1 MRIRRRRRPGGV
13 STTGSEIIPG
23 PGDGLTTSLPGW
35 AIAGP
40 AIVLLLSWAAP
51 AAGQT
56 DFELVCPCTVEAA
69 NLTSVSVHFGVRSLV
84 DEGDSGPLAATL
96 EGRRMGVGGFWQRL
110 ATVRLP
116 AVAAGATVE
125 PKNHTMPFRQRTAG
139 TWELRLRLWGDG
151 FRARDSIHWVSEPVD
166 VTTGGGS
173 FSSVYFDGTP
183 TASIAGG
190 NATLNLPA
198 IRNAHGGTAESDL
211 SVELVGTGSLEVNR
225 EHVAIATHDYNADLA
240 ADGEIAAAEVTVAL
254 GSTGSHDYLQLR
266 IKNGDGET
274 LAYETVA
281 VPEGGSLP
289 VRSIATADADILV
302 DSDEDGVSDVNERLM
317 ATDPGDAESTP
328 GDPTIDVL
336 ALYSPGF
343 SETYDGDPSTRIRHV
358 LTLADAIFGDSGV
371 NAAFRLVGIAEI
383 ELDESH
389 AFTETPAQ
397 RTRELIDLHG
407 ADVVVM
413 FRSWDTN
420 ASLCGWAYVGGLLSR
435 GTAVYD
441 FAEQRVVHVFGECG
455 SNTTAHEIGHLMGL
469 GHSYEQDEVGT
480 FRWSRG
486 HGVPGEFVTVMAY
499 PQAFGFAAKL
509 DRFSDPD
516 ADCDGAPCGVAI
528 DEPDGADA
536 VTSLNATR
544 FQVAGFEAA
553 RPDSDGDGFVDPVDA
568 FPDDESEQ
576 FDFDGDGTGDNADT
590 DDDNDGV
597 ADADDLFP
605 FDDTEWADTDGDGVG
620 DNGDAFPDDR
630 FETLDTDGDGVG
642 DNADRF
648 PDDSTEWV
656 DTDNDGV
663 GNNSD
668 AFPYD
673 TRDWLDT
680 DGDGTGDSL
689 DTDDDNDGVADVN
702 DHLPLDAARDR
713 ISSYRFVIAHGANQN
728 RTLAPAGDIDGD
740 GLGDFLIGLVHLD
753 DAAQTWSSVAWLVA
767 AADLS
772 AADAADGVTDNSIDL
787 ASIADRSGSWK
798 FVGEEADDRAGV
810 SVASAGDLDGDGKDD
825 VIIGATGHD
834 GTGSLWNSGAAY
846 VISAADLAAADAA
859 DGASD
864 GVVNLAHIAGQP
876 NSWKIVGEQAN
887 HHAGGSVGLAGDLDG
902 DGAEELYVGARW
914 AGDGRGA
921 LYVLSAARLSAADAA
936 DGTGDGVI
944 SLGRVAALPESW
956 KLTGQDEYSQVG
968 GVRSVPA
975 ADNAGNV
982 ALLVTAEGYRGDGES
997 WIGAIYLAS
1006 SADLA
1011 SIDAADGDTDGVLE
1025 LGRVAAGMNSWQFL
1039 GLPGDPIRSAV
1050 GLDDID
1056 GDGIPDLFLESATQ
1070 AFLISGADM
1079 ADLDK
1084 DDDTDG
1090 IIRPHGLDAAN
1101 SWQARGHFLRG
1112 SFAEAGRLDGDELR
1126 DLTLLNAEG
1135 GHLLAGADLAA
1146 AVGKSRRRFVDIPS
1160 RSRSWRAAVATGS
1173 GHGVLRLGLAGD
1185 TDGDGLDDA
1194 LMFAE
1199 DRQAFLLSASDLRA
1213 LDAADARS
1221 NGRIDLSQVAG
1232 DFDGDGVDNVIDDD
1246 DDNDGHDDADDVF
1259 PRDPTDWRDSDFD
1272 GVGDSSDAFPRDGAE
1287 HSDTDG
1293 DGIGDNAD
1301 TDDDGDGVADIDD
1314 EYPLDT
1320 DDDGT
1325 DNALDD
1331 DDDGDGVG
1339 DASDAFPLDASES
1352 VDTDGDGTGD
1362 NADSDDDGDGTPDES
1377 DALPLDPHETAD
1389 ADGDG
1394 VGDNGDAFPFD
1405 ATESVDTDRDGL
1417 GNEAD
1422 SDDDGDGVGD
1432 ASDAFPLDPE
1442 ESADSD
1448 GDGIGNNA
1456 DAFPYDAN
1464 EWIDTDNDGTGN
1476 NADNDD
1482 DNDEHTDGADHFPL
1496 DSGRTRLFHYR
1507 LTGENAR
1514 ALAGVAMD
1522 AGDIEGNGFADVLI
1536 GAPGTTARLDLFF
1549 SPSYGAAY
1557 KLSGADF
1564 DEADRADGLADHVI
1578 RLDNV
1583 APQTHSGAVSGES
1596 VGDEAGESVA
1606 ILGDLGSDGR
1616 SEWLLGA
1623 RFAGRNRGAA
1633 YLVSPADHQAADRDN
1648 GADGNARIQDV
1659 IARSDSWVFQGEE
1672 SGART
1677 GTSVARAGDV
1687 NGDGSTDFLIGAPR
1701 FGPDRR
1707 GAAYLVSGSG
1717 LGAADTNDAFLD
1729 GRIELAGNAGRD
1741 GSWTLTGEPG
1751 DSAAGRYVASAGDID
1766 GDGMDD
1772 ILIGAPYHSEA
1783 GRSGR
1788 GALYLIAAADLDA
1801 ADKADDESDDGAG
1814 PEADGR
1820 IGLAHVSAQPASW
1833 KLVGEDAGDLAG
1845 WQALAADTDGDG
1857 NPELIVGAPGHQT
1870 SDGAVYVLP
1879 IASLAAADSADG
1891 NGDRVVNLGQVAA
1904 LPNGYKFTGD
1914 DAAFGLFGRGSGAG
1928 GSLAAADLD
1937 GDGGAELLVG
1947 AEDYQE
1953 GAVWCP
1959 APGEQRQSGAV
1970 YVISGLDFALA
1981 DAADGASDGVARL
1994 AGVAGLPNSWQ
2005 LLGEPT
2011 DRLGGS
2017 IAAGADLDGDNR
2029 ADLVMGGPDQFVRY
2043 RACGESGGAGIAV
2056 VLSGA
2061 DLAEADRRDGS
2072 EDGVVDFEALRRVNR
2087 SVDFDFDGTE
2097 DALDSDDDNDGVADT
2112 DDAFPLDPAESADND
2127 HDGIGDNA
2135 DPDDDNEGTPDGLD
2149 AFPFDPYETVDTDG
2163 DGTGDNADTD
2173 DDGDGAPDLEDAFPL
2188 DPSETADTDGDG
2200 IGDNADAD
2208 PHNAVID
2215 TDGDG
2220 TADSEDS
2227 DDDGDGVD
2235 DVDDLY
2241 PLDADRSDL
2250 YFFRIRGSAI
2260 ALAGADFDGDG
2271 LGDLVARSANR
2282 VTYLVSSSDLD
2293 ATDGADGA
2301 GDRVVDLDT
2310 DSVPARSW
2318 KLNAARHDRV
2328 FPAGDVDSDGKD
2340 DLIVN
2345 DLLVSASSLAAEDD
2359 AYAPAGDRLLRLSA
2373 VSAGRDDGIWRLEGS
2388 RLDWGVFSLADLDGD
2403 GRADLLIGSPLRIGE
2418 FEAGAGADA
2427 VYVASGAD
2435 WQSAD
2440 TLDGADDGDISLDE
2454 LAKQPGSWKIE
2465 SETDIAMGASIGS
2478 AGDVNGD
2485 GHSDLMIGAPGMP
2498 FGTNPDSG
2506 GVILLSGAAMD
2517 SLDAADGSSDGAIR
2531 ISQGSQEGVWK
2542 LGGKD
2547 FDIGEIVSAAGD
2559 TDGDGLDDVLVNAAS
2574 GAYLV
2579 TGASVMAGGGD
2590 PAVTGSRRFAWWRY
2604 GLGLGDLDGDGLSD
2618 LLLAGYYNT
2627 YLVSGRDLPGL
2638 GNADGTVNLTDFQV
2652 PARSWRIVFENAD
2665 SEFQDTASLAD
2676 LNGDGKPELI
2686 LPARIHGNTN
2696 GEESGENA
2704 SYIISL
2710 AELSMLDLQDG
2721 KGDGVIHID
2730 LLERRWSE

>member
-1 MRIRRRRRPGGV
+1 MRTRPIRRPEALAPSAIGGV
-13 STTGSEIIPG
+13 PAPG
-23 PGDGLTTSLPGW
+23 KGATPSLPG
-35 AIAGP
+35 ALA
-40 AIVLLLSWAAP
+40 LLALASAWAAP
-51 AAGQT
+51 AAAQT
-56 DFELVCPCTVEAA
+56 DFELVCPCTVETA
-69 NLTSVSVHFGVRSLV
+69 NLTSVGVSFGIKSLLE
-84 DEGDSGPLAATL
+84 EGDTGPLTASL
-96 EGRRMGVGGFWQRL
+96 EGRRLGMEGNWQHL
-110 ATVRLP
+110 ATVNLP
-116 AVAAGATVE
+116 AVAAESTVD
-125 PKNHTMPFRQRTAG
+125 PKRHTAAFRQRTAG
-139 TWELRLRLWGDG
+139 TWELRLRLEGDG
-151 FRARDSIHWVSEPVD
+151 FRARDSIYWLSEPVD
-166 VTTGGGS
+166 MTSGGGS
-173 FSSVYFDGTP
+173 FSSVHFDGTP
-183 TASIAGG
+183 TVSLSGG
-190 NATLNLPA
+190 NATLGLPSL
-198 IRNAHGGTAESDL
+198 RNAEGGTAESNL
-211 SVELVGTGSLEVNR
+211 SVELVGAGGLDLDR
-225 EHVAIATHDYNADLA
+225 EQAAIATHAYNADLGA
-240 ADGEIAAAEVTVAL
+240 GGEIAAAEVTVAL
-254 GSTGSHDYLQLR
+254 DSNESHDYLQLR
-266 IKNGDGET
+266 IKNGAGKI

-281 VPEGGSLP
+281 VPDGQALP
-289 VRSIATADADILV
+289 ERSIATADADILV

-317 ATDPGDAESTP
+317 ATDPDDAESKP
-328 GDPTIDVL
+328 ADPTIDVL

-371 NAAFRLVGIAEI
+371 EAAFRLVGIAEI

-413 FRSWDTN
+413 FRSWN
-420 ASLCGWAYVGGLLSR
+420 ADMSLCGWAYVGGLSSR
-435 GTAVYD
+435 GTAIYD

-455 SNTTAHEIGHLMGL
+455 ANTTAHEIGHLMGL
-469 GHSYEQDEVGT
+469 GHSHEQDEVGT

-486 HGVPGEFVTVMAY
+486 HGVAGEFATVMAY
-499 PQAFGFAAKL
+499 PQAFGFARKL
-509 DRFSDPD
+509 DQFSDPD
-516 ADCDGAPCGVAI
+516 ADCEGAPCGVAI
-528 DEPDGADA
+528 DERDGADA

-544 FQVAGFEAA
+544 FQVANFEAA
-553 RPDSDGDGFVDPVDA
+553 RPDRDEDGFVDPVDA
-568 FPDDESEQ
+568 FPNDASEQ

-597 ADADDLFP
+597 ADTDDPFP
-605 FDDTEWADTDGDGVG
+605 YDDTEWADTDGDGVG
-620 DNGDAFPDDR
+620 DNGDAFPEDR

-642 DNADRF
+642 DNGDRF
-648 PDDSTEWV
+648 PGDSTEWV

-663 GNNSD
+663 GNNAD
-668 AFPYD
+668 PFPFD
-673 TRDWLDT
+673 TREWLDT
-680 DGDGTGDSL
+680 DGDGTGDNM
-689 DTDDDNDGVADVN
+689 DTDDDNDGVADLY
-702 DHLPLDAARDR
+702 DHLPRDAERDR
-713 ISSYRFVIAHGANQN
+713 ISSYRFVVTHGANQN
-728 RTLAPAGDIDGD
+728 QSLAPAGDIDGD
-740 GLGDFLIGLVHLD
+740 GLGDLLFGLVHFD
-753 DAAQTWSSVAWLVA
+753 DTAQTWSSAAWLVA

-772 AADAADGVTDNSIDL
+772 AADAADGATDNSIDL
-787 ASIADRSGSWK
+787 ASIANQPGSWK
-798 FVGEEADDRAGV
+798 FVGEDPDDRAGV
-810 SVASAGDLDGDGKDD
+810 SVATAGDIDGDGRDE
-825 VIIGATGHD
+825 VIIGATGN
-834 GTGSLWNSGAAY
+834 GTGDLWNAGAAY
-846 VISAADLAAADAA
+846 VISPTGLAAADAA
-859 DGASD
+859 DGDTD
-864 GVVNLAHIAGQP
+864 GVVNLAHVAGQP
-876 NSWKIVGEQAN
+876 NSWKIVGEEAN

-902 DGAEELYVGARW
+902 DGAEELFVGARW
-914 AGDGRGA
+914 PENGHGA
-921 LYVLSAARLSAADAA
+921 VYLLSPARLPAADEA
-936 DGTGDGVI
+936 DGTGDGII
-944 SLGRVAALPESW
+944 SLGRTAALAGSW
-956 KLTGQDEYSQVG
+956 KLSGQDEYSQVG

-975 ADNAGNV
+975 ADKAGNA
-982 ALLVTAEGYRGDGES
+982 ALLVTAEGYRGDGED
-997 WIGAIYLAS
+997 WIGAVYLAS
-1006 SADLA
+1006 SAELA
-1011 SIDAADGDTDGVLE
+1011 SIDAADGDTDGVVE
-1025 LGRVAAGMNSWQFL
+1025 LGRVPAGANSWQFL

-1101 SWQARGHFLRG
+1101 SWQARGHFVRG

-1126 DLTLLNAEG
+1126 DLTLLNAQG
-1135 GHLLAGADLAA
+1135 GYLLAGADLAA
-1146 AVGKSRRRFVDIPS
+1146 AVGKSHLRFADIPS
-1160 RSRSWRAAVATGS
+1160 QSRSWRAAAATGS
-1173 GHGVLRLGLAGD
+1173 GHGVMKLGLAGD
-1185 TDGDGLDDA
+1185 TDGDGLDDV
-1194 LMFAE
+1194 LMFSE
-1199 DRQAFLLSASDLRA
+1199 DKQAFLLSSSDLRA

-1232 DFDGDGVDNVIDDD
+1232 DTDGDGVDNVIDHD
-1246 DDNDGHDDADDVF
+1246 DDNDGHDDSGDLF
-1259 PRDPTDWRDSDFD
+1259 PQDPADWRDSDFD
-1272 GVGDSSDAFPRDGAE
+1272 GVGDNSDAFPHDGAE

-1301 TDDDGDGVADIDD
+1301 
-1314 EYPLDT
+1314 
-1320 DDDGT
+1320 
-1325 DNALDD
+1325 
-1331 DDDGDGVG
+1331 
-1339 DASDAFPLDASES
+1339 
-1352 VDTDGDGTGD
+1352 
-1362 NADSDDDGDGTPDES
+1362 SDDDGDGTPDTS
-1377 DALPLDPHETAD
+1377 DALPLDPDETAD
-1389 ADGDG
+1389 SDGDG
-1394 VGDNGDAFPFD
+1394 AGDNGDAFPFD

-1417 GNEAD
+1417 GNNAD
-1422 SDDDGDGVGD
+1422 TDDDNDGVSD

-1464 EWIDTDNDGTGN
+1464 EWIDTDDDGTGN
-1476 NADNDD
+1476 NADTDD
-1482 DNDEHTDGADHFPL
+1482 DADGHTDGADHFPL

-1507 LTGENAR
+1507 LTGENAN
-1514 ALAGVAMD
+1514 ALAGLAVD
-1522 AGDIEGNGFADVLI
+1522 AGDIEGNGHADVLI

-1557 KLSGADF
+1557 KLSSADF
-1564 DEADRADGLADHVI
+1564 DEADRADGLADHLI
-1578 RLDNV
+1578 HLDNV

-1596 VGDEAGESVA
+1596 IGDEAGESVA
-1606 ILGDLGSDGR
+1606 ILGDTGSDGR

-1623 RFAGRNRGAA
+1623 RFAGGSRGAA
-1633 YLVSPADHQAADRDN
+1633 YLVSPPDLQAADTAN
-1648 GADGNARIQDV
+1648 GADGNARLQDV
-1659 IARSDSWVFQGEE
+1659 AARSGSWVFQGEE

-1701 FGPDRR
+1701 FGQDRR

-1717 LGAADTNDAFLD
+1717 LGAADTNDGFMD
-1729 GRIELAGNAGRD
+1729 GRIELTSNAGRD

-1751 DSAAGRYVASAGDID
+1751 DSAAGRYVAPAGDID

-1772 ILIGAPYHSEA
+1772 ILIGAPYHSEG

-1788 GALYLIAAADLDA
+1788 GAVYLIAAADLEA
-1801 ADKADDESDDGAG
+1801 ADKADDKADDGAE
-1814 PEADGR
+1814 PEADGA
-1820 IGLAHVSAQPASW
+1820 ISLAHVSAQSASW
-1833 KLVGEDAGDLAG
+1833 KLIGEDAGDLAG
-1845 WQALAADTDGDG
+1845 WQALTADADGDG

-1879 IASLAAADSADG
+1879 VASLAAADEADG
-1891 NGDRVVNLGQVAA
+1891 NSDRVVNLGQVAA
-1904 LPNGYKFTGD
+1904 LPDGYKFTGD
-1914 DAAFGLFGRGSGAG
+1914 DASFGLFGRGSGAG

-1937 GDGGAELLVG
+1937 GDGRAELLVG

-1953 GAVWCP
+1953 GGVWCP

-1970 YVISGLDFALA
+1970 YVISGLDFDRA
-1981 DAADGASDGVARL
+1981 DQADGAGDGLARL

-2011 DRLGGS
+2011 DRLGAS

-2029 ADLVMGGPDQFVRY
+2029 ADLVMGGPGQFVRY
-2043 RACGESGGAGIAV
+2043 GACGESGGAGIAV

-2061 DLAEADRRDGS
+2061 DLADADRRDGS
-2072 EDGVVDFEALRRVNR
+2072 EDGVVDFEALRRLNR
-2087 SVDFDFDGTE
+2087 SVDFDFDGVE

-2112 DDAFPLDPAESADND
+2112 DDAFPFDPAESADND

-2149 AFPFDPYETVDTDG
+2149 AFPFDPYET
-2163 DGTGDNADTD
+2163 
-2173 DDGDGAPDLEDAFPL
+2173 
-2188 DPSETADTDGDG
+2188 ADTDGDG
-2200 IGDNADAD
+2200 IGDNADTDDDGDGTPDANDAFPLDPSETADSDGDGIGDNADAD
-2208 PHNAVID
+2208 PDNAVID

-2220 TADSEDS
+2220 TADSEDR

-2235 DVDDLY
+2235 DGDDLY

-2260 ALAGADFDGDG
+2260 ALAGSDFDGDG
-2271 LGDLVARSANR
+2271 LEDLVARSAGWA
-2282 VTYLVSSSDLD
+2282 TYLVSSADLD

-2301 GDRVVDLDT
+2301 GDRVVDLDQ

-2359 AYAPAGDRLLRLSA
+2359 AYTTPGDRVLRLSA
-2373 VSAGRDDGIWRLEGS
+2373 ASAGRDNGIWRLEGS
-2388 RLDWGVFSLADLDGD
+2388 RLDWGVFSLADLDSD
-2403 GRADLLIGSPLRIGE
+2403 GRRDLLIGSPLRLSE
-2418 FEAGAGADA
+2418 FETDTRADA

-2435 WQSAD
+2435 WQTAD
-2440 TLDGADDGDISLDE
+2440 ALDGTDDGDISLDE
-2454 LAKQPGSWKIE
+2454 LAKQSGSWKIE
-2465 SETDIAMGASIGS
+2465 SETDIAMGASIGA

-2485 GHSDLMIGAPGMP
+2485 GHPDLMIGAPGMP

-2517 SLDAADGSSDGAIR
+2517 SLDASDGSSDGAIM
-2531 ISQGSQEGVWK
+2531 ISQASQEGAWK

-2559 TDGDGLDDVLVNAAS
+2559 TDGDGLDDILVNAAS

-2579 TGASVMAGGGD
+2579 TGASIMAGGGD
-2590 PAVTGSRRFAWWRY
+2590 PVATGTRRFAWWRY

-2627 YLVSGRDLPGL
+2627 YLVSGSDLPGL
-2638 GNADGTVNLTDFQV
+2638 GNADGTVDFITDHQV

-2665 SEFQDTASLAD
+2665 SEFQNTASLAD

-2686 LPARIHGNTN
+2686 LPARIHENTG
-2696 GEESGENA
+2696 GEESGEDA

-2710 AELSMLDLQDG
+2710 AELSTLDLQDG

-2730 LLERRWSE
+2730 LVERRWSE

>member
-1 MRIRRRRRPGGV
+1 MRTRAIRRPEGFAP
-13 STTGSEIIPG
+13 S
-23 PGDGLTTSLPGW
+23 
-35 AIAGP
+35 AIAAVP
-40 AIVLLLSWAAP
+40 APGKGGTPSLAGALALLALASAWAAP
-51 AAGQT
+51 ATAQT
-56 DFELVCPCTVEAA
+56 DFELVCPCTVETA
-69 NLTSVSVHFGVRSLV
+69 NLTSVGINFGVRGLV
-84 DEGDSGPLAATL
+84 DEGDTGPLAARL
-96 EGRRMGVGGFWQRL
+96 EGRRMGVDGNWQRL
-110 ATVRLP
+110 ATVHLP
-116 AVAAGATVE
+116 AIAAESTVD
-125 PKNHTMPFRQRTAG
+125 PKRYTAAFRQRTAG
-139 TWELRLRLWGDG
+139 TWELRLRVDGDG
-151 FRARDSIHWVSEPVD
+151 FRARDSIYWLSEPVD
-166 VTTGGGS
+166 MTTGGGS

-183 TASIAGG
+183 TVSISGG
-190 NATLNLPA
+190 NATLDLPA
-198 IRNAHGGTAESDL
+198 LRNADGGTAESNL
-211 SVELVGTGSLEVNR
+211 SVELAGAGGLEVDR
-225 EHVAIATHDYNADLA
+225 EQAAIATHDYNADLA
-240 ADGEIAAAEVTVAL
+240 AGGEIAAADVTVAL
-254 GSTGSHDYLQLR
+254 GSSDSHDYLQLR
-266 IKNGDGET
+266 IRNGAGKI

-281 VPEGGSLP
+281 VPEGMALP
-289 VRSIATADADILV
+289 ERSIATADADILV

-317 ATDPGDAESTP
+317 TTDPDDAESKP
-328 GDPTIDVL
+328 DDPTIDVL

-343 SETYDGDPSTRIRHV
+343 SEAYDGDPSTRIRHV

-371 NAAFRLVGIAEI
+371 EAALRLVGIAEI
-383 ELDESH
+383 ELDVSH

-413 FRSWDTN
+413 FRAWDAN
-420 ASLCGWAYVGGLLSR
+420 SSLCGWAYVGGLLSR

-441 FAEQRVVHVFGECG
+441 FAQQRVVHVFGECG
-455 SNTTAHEIGHLMGL
+455 ANTTAHEIGHLMGL
-469 GHSYEQDEVGT
+469 GHSHEQDEVGT

-486 HGVPGEFVTVMAY
+486 HGVAGEFVTVMAY
-499 PQAFGFAAKL
+499 PQAFGFATKL
-509 DRFSDPD
+509 DQFSDPD
-516 ADCDGAPCGVAI
+516 ADCEGAPCGVAV

-544 FQVAGFEAA
+544 FQVANFEAA
-553 RPDSDGDGFVDPVDA
+553 KPDSDEDGFVDPVDA
-568 FPDDESEQ
+568 FPNDASEQ

-605 FDDTEWADTDGDGVG
+605 FDDSEWSDTDGDGVG
-620 DNGDAFPDDR
+620 DNADAFPADR

-663 GNNSD
+663 GNNAD
-668 AFPYD
+668 AFPFD

-680 DGDGTGDSL
+680 DGDGTGDSQ

-702 DHLPLDAARDR
+702 DHLPLDADRDR
-713 ISSYRFVIAHGANQN
+713 ISSYRFVITHGANQN
-728 RTLAPAGDIDGD
+728 RSLAPAGDIDGD
-740 GLGDFLIGLVHLD
+740 GLGDLLIGLVHFD
-753 DAAQTWSSVAWLVA
+753 SAGQTWNSAAWLVA

-772 AADAADGVTDNSIDL
+772 AADAADGLTDNSIDL
-787 ASIADRSGSWK
+787 ASIADQPGSWK
-798 FVGEEADDRAGV
+798 FVGESPDDRAGV
-810 SVASAGDLDGDGKDD
+810 SVASAGDIDGDGRDE
-825 VIIGATGHD
+825 VIIGATGN
-834 GTGSLWNSGAAY
+834 GTGSLWNAGAAY
-846 VISAADLAAADAA
+846 VISSTGLAAADGA
-859 DGASD
+859 DGDAD

-887 HHAGGSVGLAGDLDG
+887 HHAGASVGLAGDLDG
-902 DGAEELYVGARW
+902 DGGEELYVGARW
-914 AGDGRGA
+914 REDGRGA
-921 LYVLSAARLSAADAA
+921 VYVLSPARLSAADEA
-936 DGTGDGVI
+936 DGTGDGII
-944 SLGRVAALPESW
+944 SLGRTAALPGSW
-956 KLTGQDEYSQVG
+956 ILTGQDEDSQVG

-975 ADNAGNV
+975 TDNAGNA
-982 ALLVTAEGYRGDGES
+982 ALLVTAEGYRADGES
-997 WIGAIYLAS
+997 WIGAVYLAS

-1011 SIDAADGDTDGVLE
+1011 SIDAADGGADGAVE
-1025 LGRVAAGMNSWQFL
+1025 LGRVAAGANSWQFL
-1039 GLPGDPIRSAV
+1039 GRAGDRIRSAV

-1056 GDGIPDLFLESATQ
+1056 GDDVPDLFLESATQ

-1101 SWQARGHFLRG
+1101 SWQAGGHYIRG

-1126 DLTLLNAEG
+1126 DLTLLNAQG

-1146 AVGKSRRRFVDIPS
+1146 AGGMSNLRFGDIPS
-1160 RSRSWRAAVATGS
+1160 QSRSWRAAVATGS
-1173 GHGVLRLGLAGD
+1173 GHGVLKLGLAGD
-1185 TDGDGLDDA
+1185 TDGDGLDDV
-1194 LMFAE
+1194 LMYTE
-1199 DRQAFLLSASDLRA
+1199 DKQAYLLSAADLRA
-1213 LDAADARS
+1213 LDAADAKS

-1232 DFDGDGVDNVIDDD
+1232 DTDGDGLDNVIDHD
-1246 DDNDGHDDADDVF
+1246 DDNDGHDDSDDRF
-1259 PRDPTDWRDSDFD
+1259 PQDPSDWRDSDFD
-1272 GVGDSSDAFPRDGAE
+1272 GVGDNSDAFPHDGAE
-1287 HSDTDG
+1287 QSDTDG

-1314 EYPLDT
+1314 EHPLDT

-1325 DNALDD
+1325 DNALDE
-1331 DDDGDGVG
+1331 DDDGDGVA
-1339 DASDAFPLDASES
+1339 DANDAFPLDSSES
-1352 VDTDGDGTGD
+1352 ADTDGDGTGD
-1362 NADSDDDGDGTPDES
+1362 NADTDDDGDGTPDES
-1377 DALPLDPHETAD
+1377 DALPLDPRETAD

-1417 GNEAD
+1417 GNNAD
-1422 SDDDGDGVGD
+1422 NDDDGDGVAD
-1432 ASDAFPLDPE
+1432 ASDAFPLDPA

-1476 NADNDD
+1476 NADTDD

-1496 DSGRTRLFHYR
+1496 DSGRARLFHYR

-1514 ALAGVAMD
+1514 ALAGLAVD
-1522 AGDIEGNGFADVLI
+1522 AGDIEGNGYADVLI

-1549 SPSYGAAY
+1549 SLSYGAAY
-1557 KLSGADF
+1557 KLSSADF
-1564 DEADRADGLADHVI
+1564 DEADRADGLADHLI

-1583 APQTHSGAVSGES
+1583 APQTHSGAVSGELI
-1596 VGDEAGESVA
+1596 GDEAGESVA
-1606 ILGDLGSDGR
+1606 ILGDMGSDGR

-1623 RFAGRNRGAA
+1623 RFAGATRGAA
-1633 YLVSPADHQAADRDN
+1633 YLVSPPDLQAADTAN
-1648 GADGNARIQDV
+1648 GADGNARLQDV
-1659 IARSDSWVFQGEE
+1659 AARSGSWVFQGEE

-1701 FGPDRR
+1701 FGEDRR

-1717 LGAADTNDAFLD
+1717 LGAADTNDGNMD
-1729 GRIELAGNAGRD
+1729 GRIELTSNAGRD

-1751 DSAAGRYVASAGDID
+1751 DSAAGRYVAPAGDID

-1772 ILIGAPYHSEA
+1772 ILIGAPYHSED

-1788 GALYLIAAADLDA
+1788 GAVYLIAAADLEA
-1801 ADKADDESDDGAG
+1801 ADKADDKADDGAE
-1814 PEADGR
+1814 PEADGA
-1820 IGLAHVSAQPASW
+1820 IGLAHVSAQSASW

-1845 WQALAADTDGDG
+1845 WQALTADADGDG
-1857 NPELIVGAPGHQT
+1857 NPELIVGAPGHAT

-1879 IASLAAADSADG
+1879 VASLAAADEADG
-1891 NGDRVVNLGQVAA
+1891 TGDRVVNLGQVAA
-1904 LPNGYKFTGD
+1904 LPGGYKFTGD
-1914 DAAFGLFGRGSGAG
+1914 DASFGLFGRGSGAG

-1970 YVISGLDFALA
+1970 YVISGLDFARA
-1981 DAADGASDGVARL
+1981 DEADGAGDGLARL

-2011 DRLGGS
+2011 DRLGAS
-2017 IAAGADLDGDNR
+2017 IAAGADLNGDNR
-2029 ADLVMGGPDQFVRY
+2029 ADLVIGGPGQFVRY
-2043 RACGESGGAGIAV
+2043 GACGESGGAGIAV

-2061 DLAEADRRDGS
+2061 DLADADRRDGS
-2072 EDGVVDFEALRRVNR
+2072 EDGVVDFEALRRLNR
-2087 SVDFDFDGTE
+2087 SVDFDFDGVE
-2097 DALDSDDDNDGVADT
+2097 DALDSDDDNDGVADA

-2173 DDGDGAPDLEDAFPL
+2173 DDNDGTPDANDAFPL
-2188 DPSETADTDGDG
+2188 DPSETADSDGDG

-2208 PHNAVID
+2208 PDNAVID

-2220 TADSEDS
+2220 AADSEDS

-2235 DVDDLY
+2235 DGDDLY

-2250 YFFRIRGSAI
+2250 YFFRIQGSAI
-2260 ALAGADFDGDG
+2260 ALGGTDFDGDG
-2271 LGDLVARSANR
+2271 LEDLVARSAGWA
-2282 VTYLVSSSDLD
+2282 TYLVSSADLD

-2301 GDRVVDLDT
+2301 ADRVVDLDQ
-2310 DSVPARSW
+2310 DSVPERSW
-2318 KLNAARHDRV
+2318 KLNAARYDRV

-2359 AYAPAGDRLLRLSA
+2359 AYAPADDRLLRISA
-2373 VSAGRDDGIWRLEGS
+2373 PSAGRDDGIWRLEGS

-2403 GRADLLIGSPLRIGE
+2403 GRRDLLIGSPLRLSE
-2418 FEAGAGADA
+2418 FETGTDADA

-2440 TLDGADDGDISLDE
+2440 ALDGTDDGDISLDE

-2465 SETDIAMGASIGS
+2465 SETDIAMGASIGA

-2485 GHSDLMIGAPGMP
+2485 GHRDLMIGAPGMP

-2506 GVILLSGAAMD
+2506 GVILLSGAAMN
-2517 SLDAADGSSDGAIR
+2517 SLDAADGSGDGAIT
-2531 ISQGSQEGVWK
+2531 ISQAGQEGVWK

-2547 FDIGEIVSAAGD
+2547 FDIGEVVSAAGD
-2559 TDGDGLDDVLVNAAS
+2559 TDGDGLDDILVNAAS

-2579 TGASVMAGGGD
+2579 TGASIMAGGGD
-2590 PAVTGSRRFAWWRY
+2590 PAATGTRRFAWWRY
-2604 GLGLGDLDGDGLSD
+2604 GLGLGDIDGDGLSD

-2638 GNADGTVNLTDFQV
+2638 GNADGTVDFTDHKV
-2652 PARSWRIVFENAD
+2652 PTHSWRIVFGNAD
-2665 SEFQDTASLAD
+2665 SEFQGTASLAD
-2676 LNGDGKPELI
+2676 LNGDGKPELV
-2686 LPARIHGNTN
+2686 LPAHIYGNTG
-2696 GEESGENA
+2696 GEDSGEDA

-2710 AELSMLDLQDG
+2710 AELSMLDLQDR
-2721 KGDGVIHID
+2721 KGDGVIHLD